1 MVELRE
7 ITTISAPIERCFDL
21 ARSVEVHLA
30 GNVHFGE
37 SAVAVGG
44 VTSGLVDL
52 GQRVTWRAKHLGV
65 WQNLTS
71 EITRYDRPIYFR
83 DEMITGAFKTMEH
96 DHYFSA
102 TSAHNT
108 VMTDVFRFAAPLPF
122 FGKIAEM
129 AVLRRYMTNLLR
141 ERNAVI
147 KKVAESG
154 EWECYFTTAPAPAEC
169 ESVLSEYV
177 SPENTGVTQ

>member
-1 MVELRE
+1 MVEVRE
-7 ITTISAPIERCFDL
+7 VTRIAAPIERCFDL

-71 EITRYDRPIYFR
+71 EITRMDRPIYFR
-83 DEMITGAFKTMEH
+83 DEMVKGAFKTMEH
-96 DHYFSA
+96 DHYFEAKSA
-102 TSAHNT
+102 NAT
-108 VMTDVFRFAAPLPF
+108 VMTDVFRFAAPL
-122 FGKIAEM
+122 GILGRIAE
-129 AVLRRYMTNLLR
+129 ALVLRRYMTGLLR
-141 ERNAVI
+141 ERNGVI
-147 KKVAESG
+147 KRTAEST
-154 EWECYFTTAPAPAEC
+154 EWQQYLIETPAPALSG
-169 ESVLSEYV
+169 SVGAS
-177 SPENTGVTQ
+177 T

>member
-1 MVELRE
+1 MVELKE
-7 ITTISAPIERCFDL
+7 ITIISAPIERCFDL

-71 EITRYDRPIYFR
+71 EITRYDRPNYFC
-83 DEMITGAFKTMEH
+83 DEMIEGAFKRMEH
-96 DHYFSA
+96 DHYFSG
-102 TSAHNT
+102 TTPIET

-122 FGKIAEM
+122 FGRIAE
-129 AVLRRYMTNLLR
+129 AVVLRRYMKNLLH
-141 ERNAVI
+141 ERNDVI
-147 KKVAESG
+147 KKIAESE
-154 EWECYFTTAPAPAEC
+154 EWRRYLTVETATASQA
-169 ESVLSEYV
+169 
-177 SPENTGVTQ
+177 T